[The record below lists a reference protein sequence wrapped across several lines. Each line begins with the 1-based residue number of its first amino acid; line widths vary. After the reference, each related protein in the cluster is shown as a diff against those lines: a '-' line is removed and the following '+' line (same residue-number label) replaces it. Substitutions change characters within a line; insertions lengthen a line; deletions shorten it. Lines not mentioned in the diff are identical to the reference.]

1 MKRQLPVIA
10 ANPLPPLYG
19 AWMDQLLAGPIPNET
34 VATCDDCAMA
44 APPGAQSSATTPFF
58 DRLLKCC
65 TYLPTLPNFTVGRIL
80 NDSDLPDKARDG
92 LQTRLRASDVTT
104 PFGLGMNATYALLYS
119 YQGADVFGRS
129 ESLRCPHLLDDGRC
143 GIWQHRNSVCSTYF
157 CKFVRGA
164 VGHQFWFAM
173 RNLLGAIERDLAR
186 WCLLELDLGVKAL
199 QALVATFQD
208 SNPTKHLDA
217 NAIAGLRDAGQYK
230 LIWGNWSGRE
240 QEFYRECARLVGDL
254 DWSRVTAVCGPEVRV
269 WAQLVRSAY
278 QELLSEEMPGSLQA
292 ANLNVQFLNSESC
305 KVATYSQMDPIAIP
319 KILLDLLPYFDG
331 RPTEEVLSTIRKEKH
346 IQIDQGLLRKLLDF
360 RVLVASD

>member
-1 MKRQLPVIA
+1 MKGQLPVIP

-44 APPGAQSSATTPFF
+44 APPGAQPSATTSFF

-80 NDSDLPDKARDG
+80 DDSDLPATARDG
-92 LQTRLRASDVTT
+92 VETRLHASDATT

-119 YQGADVFGRS
+119 NQGSDVFGRS

-173 RNLLGAIERDLAR
+173 RGLLAAIERDLAR

-208 SNPTKHLDA
+208 SDSTKPIDA

-230 LIWGNWSGRE
+230 LIWGNWFGRE

-254 DWSRVTAVCGPEVRV
+254 DWSEVTSVCGPEVRV
-269 WAQLVRSAY
+269 RAQLVRSAY
-278 QELLSEEMPGSLQA
+278 QELLSEEMPASLKA
-292 ANLNVQFLNSESC
+292 ANLNVQFLNRDSC
-305 KVATYSQMDPIAIP
+305 KVAAYSQLDPIALP
-319 KILLDLLPYFDG
+319 KVLMDLLPYFDG
-331 RPTEEVLSTIRKEKH
+331 RPTEEVLSIIRKEKH
-346 IQIDQGLLRKLLDF
+346 IKIDQALIRRLLDF
-360 RVLVASD
+360 RILVASD